1 VGTAAAW
8 CPKPDRHTPC
18 SRPLAI
24 RRAHPLDQHAHA
36 HISVRSAPSQ
46 SLTGQ
51 EMAERFV
58 RHRHRMNQRSRRPGP
73 FIYFVH
79 RDSLELVLSAD
90 DAD

>member
-1 VGTAAAW
+1 
-8 CPKPDRHTPC
+8 
-18 SRPLAI
+18 
-24 RRAHPLDQHAHA
+24 
-36 HISVRSAPSQ
+36 
-46 SLTGQ
+46 
-51 EMAERFV
+51 MAERFV